1 VYLQPGELYV
11 SFSELTESQ
20 KIEILTVN
28 KRYQLLI
35 PELRLKSFGVVRF
48 RQPKLLQL
56 GNHRLVDDLH
66 NVRLPPVVQH
76 PARVLLEVLL
86 FRHLPKLLSIA
97 VH

>member
-11 SFSELTESQ
+11 SFGELTESQ
-20 KIEILTVN
+20 KIEILPVN
-28 KRYQLLI
+28 ERYQLLI

-48 RQPKLLQL
+48 RQPKLLEL
-56 GNHRLVDDLH
+56 RDHRLVDDL
-66 NVRLPPVVQH
+66 NDVRLTPVVKH

-86 FRHLPKLLSIA
+86 FRHLAILLSIA